1 MEYISTRDHTHR
13 VSSAQAIVSGLAP
26 DGGLYIPETIPTISP
41 RDIELMSKMDYMGLC
56 TEVMSRFLTDFL
68 KEELSEYIQKAYSG
82 KKFGPIAV
90 APVVTLDP
98 ASDAHVLELFHGPTC
113 AFKDFAL
120 QLLPHLL
127 TASLK
132 KTGENKT
139 AVVLVAT
146 SGDTGKAALEG
157 FADIPGTRICVFYP
171 EGGTSA
177 IQRLQMTTQQGENVL
192 VLAIR
197 GNFDDAQSGVKKI
210 FANHE
215 FAQTIAENGFFLTS
229 ANSIN
234 WGRLAPQ
241 IAYYFSAYC
250 QLVKRGKLRMGRK
263 INVVV
268 PTGNF
273 GNILAA
279 YYAKCAGL
287 PIQKLICA
295 SNTNNVLTDFITT
308 GVYDRNR
315 SFHRTASPSM
325 DILVSSNLERLL
337 YLMLAKENQADADI
351 RLRDM
356 MASLD
361 AEGRYEIGPDLLK
374 LLQKDFEAGYANDG
388 QTFQSI
394 FDAYRSC
401 NYLCDTHTAV
411 AVKVYQDYVSRT
423 GDRTT
428 AVIAST
434 ASPFKFAGDVLSSA
448 FRAHIPNDEF
458 ERIET
463 LTKLSRLK
471 APHSLAALRYAE
483 ERFSMTIDADKMQD
497 ELLMWLR

>member
-1 MEYISTRDHTHR
+1 MEYISTRDRTHK

-26 DGGLYIPETIPTISP
+26 DGGLYIPESIPNITA
-41 RDIELMSKMDYMGLC
+41 REIEAMAKMDYMGLC
-56 TEVMSRFLTDFL
+56 TEVLSRFLTDFT
-68 KEELSEYIQKAYSG
+68 KEELAEYVRQAYSQ

-90 APVVTLDP
+90 APIVTLDP
-98 ASDAHVLELFHGPTC
+98 SMDAHVLELFHGPTC

-127 TASLK
+127 TAALK
-132 KTGENKT
+132 KTGVNKT
-139 AVVLVAT
+139 AVILVAT

-157 FADIPGTRICVFYP
+157 FADVPGTRICVFYP
-171 EGGTSA
+171 AGGTSN
-177 IQRLQMTTQQGENVL
+177 IQRLQMTTQSGGNVL
-192 VLAIR
+192 VFGIH

-210 FANHE
+210 FTDKQ
-215 FAQTIAENGFFLTS
+215 FAEEISGRGYLLSS

-287 PIQKLICA
+287 PIEKLICA
-295 SNTNNVLTDFITT
+295 SNTNSVLTDFITT

-315 SFHRTASPSM
+315 TFYRTASPSM

-337 YLMLAKENQADADI
+337 YLMLDRQNHLDADV
-351 RLRDM
+351 RLRDY
-356 MASLD
+356 MAQLSENGMYKVD
-361 AEGRYEIGPDLLK
+361 PELLK
-374 LLQKDFEAGYANDG
+374 LIQREFEAGYANDG
-388 QTFQSI
+388 QTFQEI
-394 FDAYRSC
+394 ADAYRSC
-401 NYLCDTHTAV
+401 GYLCDTHTAV
-411 AVKVYQDYVSRT
+411 AVKVYKDYVSRT
-423 GDRTT
+423 ADRTT

-434 ASPFKFAGDVLSSA
+434 ASPFKFAENVLGSA
-448 FRAHIPNDEF
+448 FRVSVPENDFDQISE
-458 ERIET
+458 

-471 APHSLAALRYAE
+471 APAALTALQFAD
-483 ERFSMTIDADKMQD
+483 ERFTVTIEPDNMKN
-497 ELLMWLR
+497 ELSRWLS